1 MPVARLRSL
10 IGTLALIVGM
20 TVYALVVMRVGVA
33 LPNEGWLGRA
43 AQPVFYL
50 VTGLIWLYPAARV
63 VRWTV
68 RPALTARPP
77 AGTPPR
83 KTDGR

>member
-10 IGTLALIVGM
+10 IGTFALIAGM
-20 TVYALVVMRVGVA
+20 GIYALIVMRVGA
-33 LPNEGWLGRA
+33 LLPNEGWLGRA

-68 RPALTARPP
+68 RPALTARPA
-77 AGTPPR
+77 AGREPR
-83 KTDGR
+83 TGGR